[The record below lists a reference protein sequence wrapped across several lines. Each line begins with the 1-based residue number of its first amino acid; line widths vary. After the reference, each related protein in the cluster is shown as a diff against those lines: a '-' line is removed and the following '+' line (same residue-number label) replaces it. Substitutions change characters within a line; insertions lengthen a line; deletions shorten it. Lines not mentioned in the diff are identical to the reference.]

1 MKKMLVALLFASQSA
16 FAFLPAPG
24 LWQSGTID
32 GQGFN
37 IETQNN
43 IMIVTSYVFDA
54 SGKPI
59 WYLSAGAYDESL
71 RTFTATFAN
80 ATGGSC
86 LACAYKAP
94 AKNGNA
100 GGDMKIVFTSREAGT
115 IFFQGGSRQITHLN
129 FGYGGGNTGYFYGE
143 WQFSFNIHGLVTSQ
157 WIVFSG
163 TTFTGSDGTIYAVG
177 NEDSRSGTTALA
189 SYIPSID
196 EYLILIDDGTGY
208 QFTYEF
214 KGDQQRMIGQGWI
227 EPSGV
232 IATGTG
238 SVAVGNR
245 ILTQSELANPSGA
258 LFEPDASK
266 FGSLESTIR
275 NRTGDQ

>member
-1 MKKMLVALLFASQSA
+1 MKKILAVLLFASQSA

-32 GQGFN
+32 GQGF
-37 IETQNN
+37 
-43 IMIVTSYVFDA
+43 
-54 SGKPI
+54 
-59 WYLSAGAYDESL
+59 SAGAYDETL
-71 RTFTATFAN
+71 RTFTSTFAN

-143 WQFSFNIHGLVTSQ
+143 WQFSFNIHGLVNSQ
-157 WIVFSG
+157 WIVFPG
-163 TTFTGSDGTIYAVG
+163 TTFTGSDGTVYAVG
-177 NEDSRSGTTALA
+177 FEDSRSGTTVLA
-189 SYIPSID
+189 SYLPSID
-196 EYLILIDDGTGY
+196 EYLMLIDDGTGF

-214 KGDQQRMIGQGWI
+214 KGDQQRMIGLGWI

-232 IATGTG
+232 LATGTG
-238 SVAVGNR
+238 SSAAGNR
-245 ILTQSELANPSGA
+245 ILTQSELANPAGA
-258 LFEPDASK
+258 VFEPDATK
-266 FGSLESTIR
+266 FGSLDAIVRSR
-275 NRTGDQ
+275 ASDQ